1 MSAEED
7 EEEDEDDEEVGGEAG
22 EEDEDGGADAE
33 EGAEEHIVRE
43 SMLPAVRPP
52 TTPPMATATLRPAMR
67 RDAEGPPRV
76 AVERARAERRA
87 RVRRSIGTLEQC
99 DLIVSGLG

>member
-7 EEEDEDDEEVGGEAG
+7 EDEDEEGEEGGE
-22 EEDEDGGADAE
+22 EEEEGGAEAE

-87 RVRRSIGTLEQC
+87 RVRRSIGVKEM
-99 DLIVSGLG
+99 G